1 MKKVKVISAV
11 VLVFVVITAV
21 LFYNRGKIQAKSVN
35 QKKDFYYVTVVDAEK
50 KVINEKIALTGTI
63 FSENEVNILSETYG
77 RVTNVFVEAGDY
89 VKAGTVIAQ
98 VDDEMKK
105 AAYNIALASYEK
117 VKKDFERSQSL
128 FNANSI
134 SDAQYEGAKLAYIN
148 AESQF
153 IIAKRQLSDAKIT
166 TPISGI
172 VNARYI
178 SIGSYLQSAPA
189 PSLVAS
195 IVDLSNLKIKVNVSE
210 SVAFK
215 IKPRDKI
222 TVTTDVYPGVQFVG
236 TIKSVGSKGDEAHSF
251 PVEISLANNGK
262 HQLKSGMFAL
272 VNFNTNGNEAAILIP
287 RQALVGSVKDPA
299 VFVVEGDLAKYRK
312 IVTGNQY
319 ENYIEVKNGLTAN
332 AKVVV
337 SGQNLLEDNAKV
349 LAR

>member
-1 MKKVKVISAV
+1 MKKVKIISAV

-21 LFYNRGKIQAKSVN
+21 LFYNRGKIQAKSVS

-50 KVINEKIALTGTI
+50 KIINEKIALTGTI

-77 RVTNVFVEAGDY
+77 RVTNVYVEAGDY
-89 VKAGTVIAQ
+89 VKAGAVIAQ

-105 AAYNIALASYEK
+105 AAYNIAFASYEK
-117 VKKDFERSQSL
+117 AKKDFERSQSL

-134 SDAQYEGAKLAYIN
+134 SDAQYEGAKLAYVN
-148 AESQF
+148 AEAQF
-153 IIAKRQLSDAKIT
+153 TIAKRQLSDTKIT
-166 TPISGI
+166 APISGI

-178 SIGSYLQSAPA
+178 SVGSYLQSAPA

-195 IVDLSNLKIKVNVSE
+195 VVDLSNLKIKINVSE

-215 IKPRDKI
+215 IKLRDKI

-236 TIKSVGSKGDEAHSF
+236 TIKSIGSKGDEAHSF
-251 PVEISLANNGK
+251 PVEISLANNSK
-262 HQLKSGMFAL
+262 HPLKSGMFAL
-272 VNFNTNGNEAAILIP
+272 VNFNTNGNEEALLIP

-319 ENYIEVKNGLTAN
+319 ENYIEVKSGLTAKD
-332 AKVVV
+332 KVVL

-349 LAR
+349 IAR